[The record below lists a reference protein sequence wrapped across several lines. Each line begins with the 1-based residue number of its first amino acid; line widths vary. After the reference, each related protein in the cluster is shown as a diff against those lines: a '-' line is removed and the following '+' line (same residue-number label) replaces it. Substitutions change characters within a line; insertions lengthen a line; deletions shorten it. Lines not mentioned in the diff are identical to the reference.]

1 MKNSKDH
8 IWYTG
13 DWKSKMNDQAPYN
26 GLQIKATAKYSE
38 PTVPP
43 STQNLM
49 SVELDIIDFTKDKE
63 GVSSKVKIKKVGSWH
78 DILIPEKKKGT
89 DKETDKK
96 TDKKTDKEA
105 VKETDEETDEV
116 TEKQIGKQP
125 NLDFTVVGINN
136 NTLGQVKL
144 DHNSNG
150 IYLNIQF
157 RYGLT
162 GRKREEIGYVMK
174 FDSIYNDKHDPIEV
188 EE

>member
-1 MKNSKDH
+1 MKNSKDY

-26 GLQIKATAKYSE
+26 GLQIKAKANYSV

-63 GVSSKVKIKKVGSWH
+63 GVTSKVKINKVGSWY
-78 DILIPEKKKGT
+78 DILIPEKKKVT

-96 TDKKTDKEA
+96 TDKETDKEI
-105 VKETDEETDEV
+105 EEV

-125 NLDFTVVGINN
+125 NLDFTVVGIHN

-144 DHNSNG
+144 DHNPNG

-174 FDSIYNDKHDPIEV
+174 FDSILNDKHDPIEV